1 MENKGHLARPSM
13 AAKESPNPQGDVS
26 VLSGKRIVVTRPR
39 TQAGGLARRLCELG
53 AEVIEFPTI
62 SIESPMDYAPMDR
75 AIAQLD
81 QYDWLFFTSVNG
93 VQSFFE
99 RLRHLRS
106 DSPGIEHLKV
116 VAIGPETA
124 ARLQAE
130 GVHIYLVPAKYQAEG
145 ILEELDA
152 AEIRGR
158 RILMPRA
165 AKAREI
171 LPETL
176 RHWGASVDVV
186 QAYQTVLPQDC
197 SFALH
202 ELLQRQID
210 VITFTSSSTVENFLR
225 ILKGEDPNRILQ
237 GVIVACIG
245 PITARTIVESGLRAD
260 IVSSEFTIPGLVAA
274 IVKFYKSAGY
284 QTRSL
289 S

>member
-1 MENKGHLARPSM
+1 MAIEEFSSQQADSSILA
-13 AAKESPNPQGDVS
+13 
-26 VLSGKRIVVTRPR
+26 GKRIVVTRPR
-39 TQAGGLARRLCELG
+39 TQSGELARRLSELG

-62 SIESPMDYAPMDR
+62 AIEPPTDYAPMDR
-75 AIAQLD
+75 AIEQLN

-93 VQSFFE
+93 VQSFFD
-99 RLRHLRS
+99 RLRRLGRNS
-106 DSPGIEHLKV
+106 QALDHLKL

-124 ARLQAE
+124 GRLE
-130 GVHIYLVPAKYQAEG
+130 GEGAHVYLVPAKYQAEG
-145 ILEELDA
+145 ILEGLDP

-176 RHWGASVDVV
+176 RQWGASVHVV
-186 QAYQTVLPQDC
+186 QAYQTVLPQDYQ
-197 SFALH
+197 FGLH
-202 ELLQRQID
+202 ELFKKQID

-225 ILKGEDPNRILQ
+225 LLEGEDPNRMLQ

-245 PITARTIVESGLRAD
+245 PITARTAFDSGLGVD

-274 IVKFYKSAGY
+274 IVKLYQSAETGY
-284 QTRSL
+284 QKRSR